1 MIRNLEKHKNYKIYA
16 NSLFSS
22 LDLVKVLKSDGFF
35 YTGTVRINRLK
46 GIELKTEKQLRKD
59 HRGATDSQIEVDSNI
74 VVTRWFDN
82 KKVDMIISY
91 LFSIEPITNV
101 SRYDKKQKKEVEVPC
116 PDAIKNYNSNMG
128 GVDLLDCLTALYK
141 AKIKTRRWYLYIVY
155 HTFNMVVVTSWL
167 QCKRHCKQLKENKH
181 LNLKDFQ
188 LQVAETLIKIE
199 KPKGRPSLTGIQL
212 TPAPTKKAQAE
223 RAPPV
228 DVRLDNVGHFPLW
241 GKRTYCKVTNCN
253 QKSYII
259 CSKCQVHLCLN
270 KYRNCFFLNFH
281 M

>member
-1 MIRNLEKHKNYKIYA
+1 
-16 NSLFSS
+16 
-22 LDLVKVLKSDGFF
+22 
-35 YTGTVRINRLK
+35 
-46 GIELKTEKQLRKD
+46 
-59 HRGATDSQIEVDSNI
+59 
-74 VVTRWFDN
+74 
-82 KKVDMIISY
+82 
-91 LFSIEPITNV
+91 
-101 SRYDKKQKKEVEVPC
+101 
-116 PDAIKNYNSNMG
+116 MG

-167 QCKRHCKQLKENKH
+167 QYKRHCKQLKENKH

-228 DVRLDNVGHFPLW
+228 D
-241 GKRTYCKVTNCN
+241 
-253 QKSYII
+253 
-259 CSKCQVHLCLN
+259 
-270 KYRNCFFLNFH
+270 
-281 M
+281 